1 MNKTRRISDHWLRT
15 ILTALYERREVTRA
29 QIVRSTQLNVASVS
43 LALKHLLSRGVI
55 LRIGTLQST
64 GGRRREVLKL
74 NAEAGYFVTAD
85 LEGESLRF
93 AVTNLVGDIRY
104 RWAEDIE
111 IGKCLDIDRVA
122 DGVQRLL
129 DKLDHLERPRVIAVG
144 ISCPGYVEEGAHVS
158 AVNLGWTRVPLLARL
173 RKRISLPIFLEGSG
187 RIAAL
192 AERWL
197 GVAKNSDNFVYVV
210 FGAGVGLS
218 GFIDGKLLRG
228 FKGLGGELG
237 HITIDPDAQERCN
250 CGKQGCLE
258 AIVSSSSVVRQY
270 LASKGHGH
278 EMLPRARLADVFEA
292 ARRGDS
298 LAQSVLDRMQE
309 ALTSALSFVTIVL
322 SPEVIVLGG
331 DLTSGEDLLLPRIR
345 EGVLRNIPVSLR
357 RPCEVKMSALGLDI
371 GLKGAA
377 SLAFHESMHDPKL
390 LREICRPPLERH
402 S

>member
-1 MNKTRRISDHWLRT
+1 
-15 ILTALYERREVTRA
+15 
-29 QIVRSTQLNVASVS
+29 
-43 LALKHLLSRGVI
+43 
-55 LRIGTLQST
+55 
-64 GGRRREVLKL
+64 
-74 NAEAGYFVTAD
+74 
-85 LEGESLRF
+85 
-93 AVTNLVGDIRY
+93 
-104 RWAEDIE
+104 
-111 IGKCLDIDRVA
+111 
-122 DGVQRLL
+122 
-129 DKLDHLERPRVIAVG
+129 
-144 ISCPGYVEEGAHVS
+144 
-158 AVNLGWTRVPLLARL
+158 
-173 RKRISLPIFLEGSG
+173 LEGSG